1 MNKISVYL
9 CALLVSCAA
18 SAQVTNW
25 TTVSNLEIN
34 ASHADV
40 AASATLAPDYL
51 PLSGATPMSGTLETG
66 FSLGLYFQT
75 EGVGLHVV
83 AADYLDISGLYFT
96 SDMGHSWILPY
107 CLNNQ
112 DMIFASTADIANALA
127 GLGGSVSFATNSAYA
142 TNSGHAATAGAAT
155 DLTARAT
162 AAVALTNW
170 TTTTD
175 ALYPRSNPS
184 NYVASSTLASG
195 LTAGSNYAVTVANAA
210 SSGAIAVSAAAI
222 TAATNGLVTASVT
235 NGLASTAALGSGL
248 TAGSNYAVTV
258 ANAASNGAVSIA
270 AAALA
275 SGLTAGSNYAVTVAN
290 AASNGAVSIAAAA
303 LTTVV
308 TTATNALSLANAKP
322 SYNDVTNTV
331 THFTWPSFPVADIGR
346 TNAAVTMVLSN
357 DVLYL
362 YGN

>member
-1 MNKISVYL
+1 MSIAAA
-9 CALLVSCAA
+9 ALTVETNR
-18 SAQVTNW
+18 AQVA
-25 TTVSNLEIN
+25 E
-34 ASHADV
+34 
-40 AASATLAPDYL
+40 AT
-51 PLSGATPMSGTLETG
+51 
-66 FSLGLYFQT
+66 
-75 EGVGLHVV
+75 
-83 AADYLDISGLYFT
+83 
-96 SDMGHSWILPY
+96 
-107 CLNNQ
+107 
-112 DMIFASTADIANALA
+112 
-127 GLGGSVSFATNSAYA
+127 
-142 TNSGHAATAGAAT
+142 
-155 DLTARAT
+155 
-162 AAVALTNW
+162 
-170 TTTTD
+170 
-175 ALYPRSNPS
+175 LYPRSNPS

-195 LTAGSNYAVTVANAA
+195 LTAGSNYAVTVANA
-210 SSGAIAVSAAAI
+210 SSNGAIAVSAAAI